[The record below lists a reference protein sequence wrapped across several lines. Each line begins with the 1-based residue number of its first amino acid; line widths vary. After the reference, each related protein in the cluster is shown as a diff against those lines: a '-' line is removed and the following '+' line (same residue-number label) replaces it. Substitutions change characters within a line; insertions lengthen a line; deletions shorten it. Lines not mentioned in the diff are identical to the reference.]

1 MTSETSAQAQAEHV
15 ETRTE
20 RSVSRWE
27 RHSTI
32 PLAVL
37 ALVYL
42 TLYAF
47 EVLADM
53 EPALL
58 FDLVLVNDIIWGV
71 FALDFVIR
79 LVIAHDKLRFLR
91 RNVVE
96 LISLILP
103 FFRAFRMFRVIVAIG
118 FLTRVAQSLQGRI
131 NLYLGLILPLLVFTC
146 SLGVYD
152 AEHRDPSANITS
164 FGDAIWWAFVT
175 ITTIGYG
182 DYYPVTFE
190 GRAIAVVLMLSGLA
204 LVSII
209 TISIGSWFLSR
220 LELDL
225 NLRSRNK
232 K

>member
-1 MTSETSAQAQAEHV
+1 MTAETAAQAQAEHV
-15 ETRTE
+15 ETKTE
-20 RSVSRWE
+20 RSVNRWE

-182 DYYPVTFE
+182 DYYPVTLE

-225 NLRSRNK
+225 NLRQRNRK
-232 K
+232 

>member
-15 ETRTE
+15 ETKTE
-20 RSVSRWE
+20 RSVNRWE

-182 DYYPVTFE
+182 DYYPVTLE

-225 NLRSRNK
+225 NLRQRNRK
-232 K
+232 

>member
-1 MTSETSAQAQAEHV
+1 MTSEASAQAQAEHV
-15 ETRTE
+15 ETKTE
-20 RSVSRWE
+20 RSVNRWE

-182 DYYPVTFE
+182 DYYPVTLE

-225 NLRSRNK
+225 NLRQRNRK
-232 K
+232 

>member
-1 MTSETSAQAQAEHV
+1 MTPKTSAQAQAEHV